1 MSVAESHVTRSTMLS
16 ECGAYEY
23 EFRMT
28 WEPTHPQVLFVM
40 LNPSMDDYEKGR
52 DGRTTERCKSF
63 ARAWGCGGVVF
74 ANVFALRSTS
84 PEGLINAADPIG
96 PENDAV
102 LQRLLVELKDSPL
115 VAGWGASYPGQHRD
129 RIETVRRLLRVHGAQ
144 CLGKTASG
152 EPRHPLYVKGS
163 TPLTPL

>member
-1 MSVAESHVTRSTMLS
+1 MHTAGETRSSMLS
-16 ECGAYEY
+16 DCGAYEY
-23 EFRMT
+23 EFRLT
-28 WEPTHPQVLFVM
+28 WEPTLPPVLFVM

-63 ARAWGCGGVVF
+63 ARAWGRGGVVF

-84 PEGLINAADPIG
+84 PEGLLVAADPIG

-102 LQRLLVELKDSPL
+102 LRRLVSELEDSLL
-115 VAGWGASYPGQHRD
+115 VAGWGASYPGQYRD
-129 RIETVRRLLRVHGAQ
+129 RVDLVRRQLRHHGAQ
-144 CLGKTASG
+144 CLGKTTHG

-163 TPLTPL
+163 TPLVPL